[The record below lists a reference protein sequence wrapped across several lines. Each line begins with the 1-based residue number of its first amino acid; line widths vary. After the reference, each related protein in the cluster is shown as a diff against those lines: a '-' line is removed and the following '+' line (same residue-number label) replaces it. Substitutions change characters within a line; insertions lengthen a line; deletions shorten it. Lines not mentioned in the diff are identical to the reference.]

1 MMGICFLAQ
10 NFYWKQ
16 FLIKWR
22 KTIRKYQRST
32 RHPLHIGK
40 WRRKMKV
47 HSSMINCMWRKVA
60 VVKVKSENVLYGT
73 LAQKQKCT
81 GHDVHKNVDKYFS
94 LHRRSYPLY
103 FLSSQASLFNA
114 KRSNCCVKTGQ
125 FFTYMING
133 MIYIK

>member
-1 MMGICFLAQ
+1 MTGICFLAQ

-40 WRRKMKV
+40 WRRKVKV
-47 HSSMINCMWRKVA
+47 HSSMIDNCMWRKVA
-60 VVKVKSENVLYGT
+60 IVKVKSENVLYGT

-94 LHRRSYPLY
+94 LHRRSNPLY
-103 FLSSQASLFNA
+103 FWAHKLLCLMPRGATVVLKLGHFL
-114 KRSNCCVKTGQ
+114 RSW
-125 FFTYMING
+125 YMES
-133 MIYIK
+133 YI